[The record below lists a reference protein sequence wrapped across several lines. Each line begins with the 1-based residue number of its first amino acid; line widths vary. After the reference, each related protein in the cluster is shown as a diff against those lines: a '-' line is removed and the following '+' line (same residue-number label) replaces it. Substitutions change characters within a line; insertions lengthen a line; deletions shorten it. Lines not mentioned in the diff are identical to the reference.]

1 MSVQVNLMINQSDTR
16 DVNKTLATYKMGINC
31 NLKSST
37 ELINP
42 TIYLSKDV
50 GIELDAFNYV
60 YIPDFSRYYYVQ
72 NSSKELGGV
81 IQIDCHVDV
90 LMSHK
95 DAIGNLTAIVER
107 QEKNYN
113 LYLSPLDIPN
123 FAYRRIQ
130 TKQFPNQP
138 LNVSGTTILLTS
150 GVK

>member
-1 MSVQVNLMINQSDTR
+1 MSVQVNLMVNQSDTR

-42 TIYLSKDV
+42 TIYISKDNGV
-50 GIELDAFNYV
+50 ELDAFNYV

-95 DAIGNLTAIVER
+95 EAIKNLSAIVER
-107 QEKNYN
+107 QEYLYN
-113 LYLSPLDIPN
+113 LYLPTLNIPDL
-123 FAYRRIQ
+123 AYSRLQ
-130 TKQFPNQP
+130 TYQFSQNPFVGDSCVLITN
-138 LNVSGTTILLTS
+138 G
-150 GVK
+150 K